1 MVSFVRIGP
10 RSTPKEMALTSQLS
24 EAVKVV
30 AIEKINDVVDF
41 ADSIVERLSQLNYA
55 MVLSVVLCGLAVG
68 AIRSRRRLALVQ
80 KRLDK
85 LEHDVRRLE
94 FKESRRLLEAIHS
107 SSLLKNSRFGDDF
120 VIQGFVVNL
129 GGSDAGQV

>member
-1 MVSFVRIGP
+1 MVSFVRLGP

-55 MVLSVVLCGLAVG
+55 MVLSVVLCGVN
-68 AIRSRRRLALVQ
+68 IPRQSRGL
-80 KRLDK
+80 
-85 LEHDVRRLE
+85 
-94 FKESRRLLEAIHS
+94 
-107 SSLLKNSRFGDDF
+107 
-120 VIQGFVVNL
+120 
-129 GGSDAGQV
+129 